1 MTEYMQ
7 HISAWVGIPGAWEWI
22 VILTVLALFVATPVV
37 VLTCLVIYFATKKK
51 GDKND

>member
-7 HISAWVGIPGAWEWI
+7 YISALMIGGWEWI